1 MIKFFRKIR
10 KKLLTENKFS
20 KYILYAVGEIILV
33 IIGILIAL
41 QINNQNEAKKIFN
54 SELQLYANILSDLN
68 SEYDIIMNNHIDYF
82 IKYQD
87 LHLHI
92 YDESKG
98 KSDYDSQKNYNFLL
112 WDHRYNMFFKEKYY
126 ESLSKIT
133 NIEIHKALKDYI
145 NQEKITNT
153 TIVDWNKH
161 RQENLR
167 SFLNKHNINDTDAIF
182 NDSSKGMA
190 SIINNN
196 NLINHAKLKEQYGTA
211 ELDQLLFNI
220 RFKTTWTFQNLVWL
234 KENNRQFKKVVI
246 NELKHHNLTSWQSKE
261 ANWQDIDNYKQKI
274 KEADEYY
281 NLKEYKKSVIAYAQA
296 FEYSYTDQLDIYNAA
311 CSSAL
316 AEDIETAFQYLFKL
330 ANSQFKYADLKW
342 ITTDSDL
349 DILHKDKRWIDLIKI
364 VKLNKEEAELE
375 K

>member
-92 YDESKG
+92 YEESKG

-296 FEYSYTDQLDIYNAA
+296 FEYNYTDQLDIYNAA

-349 DILHKDKRWIDLIKI
+349 DILHKDKRWIDLIEI